1 MDSDS
6 SSEQESIQRAGKTE
20 CKKRESIRERWRKI
34 RIDGLKDGEKIDV
47 AFPVTFRP
55 NQPPQYQ
62 AFDWQLIKEV
72 KKAVMQNGLQ
82 SPFSQML
89 LENV

>member
-1 MDSDS
+1 M
-6 SSEQESIQRAGKTE
+6 
-20 CKKRESIRERWRKI
+20 
-34 RIDGLKDGEKIDV
+34 DGLKDGEKIDV

-72 KKAVMQNGLQ
+72 RKAVVQNGLQ
-82 SPFSQML
+82 SPFLQAL
-89 LENV
+89 